1 MLDSAQIKKT
11 LNSKLPELQ
20 RKYPVARLGLF
31 GSYSRGEQTE
41 NSDIDI
47 LVELNGE
54 IGWDYFDLCFELKDL
69 FPDKKV
75 DVVSRK
81 AIQPN
86 YWMFVKEDLLYV

>member
-1 MLDSAQIKKT
+1 MLDSAKIKKT
-11 LNSKLPELQ
+11 LKSKLTEMQ